1 MEHCSRRMQCFIAL
15 CLSCL
20 LVESSPTRRFG
31 RRGGLPAFCIVG
43 LSCSPERGRLAAC
56 KTLAKLQGLSGTAI
70 TDAVQHG
77 RSSYD
82 HSSDRSSG
90 LNDAGIDRFLLGL
103 DGCGIP
109 VSSTS
114 GNQHCALRHAHAT
127 CVETNLGGPRHRRDV
142 VLLTAPARW
151 RGASTPS
158 T

>member
-1 MEHCSRRMQCFIAL
+1 MRVRPSAARGWSTVAGRTQSFIAL
-15 CLSCL
+15 CLSVCL
-20 LVESSPTRRFG
+20 SRALLLDASAAAEAYQASGT
-31 RRGGLPAFCIVG
+31 PA
-43 LSCSPERGRLAAC
+43 LSVILRARLAAC

-114 GNQHCALRHAHAT
+114 GTHHCPLRHAHAT
-127 CVETNLGGPRHRRDV
+127 CVETNLGRPRHRRDTSF
-142 VLLTAPARW
+142 L
-151 RGASTPS
+151 
-158 T
+158 